1 MTGIEKIKAKILED
15 ANAKAGEI
23 QKQAEKEAGDII
35 ARASKEAEDKKTGL
49 LKKAESEGAEL
60 YRRRLSVARL
70 EGRKEILRARQDM
83 LDKAFKAAMERIVQ
97 LPDAEYQKIIEDMA
111 VDAAPERGGEILL
124 SEKDAGRMDGR
135 FISNI
140 NRRLADGGKKAVL
153 TLSGENIRTAGGFVL
168 RSGDMEVNSTF
179 EILFGMLRPELE
191 NEAAAI
197 LFGG

>member
-83 LDKAFKAAMERIVQ
+83 LDNLLVFGVRM
-97 LPDAEYQKIIEDMA
+97 
-111 VDAAPERGGEILL
+111 RG
-124 SEKDAGRMDGR
+124 
-135 FISNI
+135 
-140 NRRLADGGKKAVL
+140 
-153 TLSGENIRTAGGFVL
+153 
-168 RSGDMEVNSTF
+168 
-179 EILFGMLRPELE
+179 
-191 NEAAAI
+191 
-197 LFGG
+197 